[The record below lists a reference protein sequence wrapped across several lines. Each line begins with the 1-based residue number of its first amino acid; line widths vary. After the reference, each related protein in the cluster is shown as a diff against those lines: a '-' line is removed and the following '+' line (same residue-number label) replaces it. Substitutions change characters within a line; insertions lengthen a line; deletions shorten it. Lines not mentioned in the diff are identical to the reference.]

1 MSEIKKLRIGILTFH
16 YAQNYGAVLQCYAL
30 QKKLE
35 KYFPNAEI
43 FVINYKNQKIVQD
56 YALFQIEN
64 KNFYRKHRSL
74 IASLVY
80 FPQRAKCSRNFK
92 IFTNNYLKIGTSD
105 LSEYDAI
112 FYGSDQIWN
121 PNITGGVDHVY
132 FGQGFGNAKIAYGA
146 SDGGKLKVT
155 SEIKRLLQKFSAL
168 SVREK
173 SIAEKFAGLGI
184 RTSIVCDPVF
194 LLSVDEWRKVAVLPH
209 EKNYVFAYKV
219 SENPF
224 FDAEAEKIGKKLKK
238 KVIQVVYVKHRRK
251 FFCKSQKIIQGIS
264 PFEFIGYIAAADFVL
279 TTSFHGTAFSILFNR
294 PFCALEIDSGSER
307 ITELLEA
314 IGLEKRYDKSVSE
327 SCSASADEIYTAA
340 VKEKIA
346 CLNGNGFKFLESL
359 QKEIGRHTPE
369 KEALNV

>member
-1 MSEIKKLRIGILTFH
+1 MKIGILTFH

-56 YALFQIEN
+56 YALFQFDRQN
-64 KNFYRKHRSL
+64 LYRSFRAFAGDL
-74 IASLVY
+74 LY
-80 FPQRAKCSRNFK
+80 FPQNIRLKRKFK
-92 IFTNNYLKIGTSD
+92 EFLRHNIRIGAPDFSG
-105 LSEYDAI
+105 YDFI

-121 PNITGGVDHVY
+121 PVITGGTDHVY

-224 FDAEAEKIGKKLKK
+224 FDAEAEKIGKKLGK
-238 KVIQVVYVKHRRK
+238 KVIQAVYVKNRRK

-314 IGLEKRYDKSVSE
+314 IGLDKRYDKSVSE
-327 SCSASADEIYTAA
+327 SCSASADEIYTAT
-340 VKEKIA
+340 VKEKIS

-359 QKEIGRHTPE
+359 QKETGRHTPE
-369 KEALNV
+369 KEALNA